1 MGGSTKTTQNTTQ
14 HQDQSPWAPTIPGLT
29 TGVNQLTDQFANAG
43 VNPTENSA
51 FDTLAAN
58 AAKGN
63 PYAPAIGGLATDLLG
78 GGPDYSG
85 RVNDAFGGLSSS
97 LAPTI
102 RGDYL
107 DPSINPF
114 FGNTI
119 SGVSDQVR
127 DRINQMFAGSGA
139 LGGSANQGTLAKSIS
154 EALSPMFA
162 SQYDAER
169 GRQMSAIN
177 SQFGGANQATGLL
190 SQLSQTGLANRGA
203 GIQAATAA
211 QQANDSGA
219 TQQLAVEA
227 ARRGLPIQNIQ
238 QLLQSLS
245 GVAGLGGTTDM
256 TGQTDS
262 EQKVPLLQQLIGGA
276 IGGAGLLGGANKALG
291 SGWMTNAMSGL
302 GGTGAAAAGGLDL
315 GTGVL
320 AGGSEAAA
328 MAPEIASAFLMLSD
342 ERTKENK
349 VPVGE
354 LADGQTV
361 WSYNY
366 LDDPTPRIGL
376 MAQEVERTHPEAVV
390 TGPGGI
396 KMVNYARATSTARG
410 LLGHLKKV
418 A

>member
-1 MGGSTKTTQNTTQ
+1 M
-14 HQDQSPWAPTIPGLT
+14 
-29 TGVNQLTDQFANAG
+29 
-43 VNPTENSA
+43 
-51 FDTLAAN
+51 
-58 AAKGN
+58 
-63 PYAPAIGGLATDLLG
+63 
-78 GGPDYSG
+78 
-85 RVNDAFGGLSSS
+85 
-97 LAPTI
+97 
-102 RGDYL
+102 
-107 DPSINPF
+107 
-114 FGNTI
+114 
-119 SGVSDQVR
+119 R
-127 DRINQMFAGSGA
+127 DRINQMFAGSGGF
-139 LGGSANQGTLAKSIS
+139 GGSANQGTLASSIS
-154 EALSPMFA
+154 SALAPMF
-162 SQYDAER
+162 SQQYDAER

-190 SQLSQTGLANRGA
+190 SQLSQTGFANRGA

-291 SGWMTNAMSGL
+291 SGWMTNALSGL
-302 GGTGAAAAGGLDL
+302 GGTGAAAGAGGLDL
-315 GTGVL
+315 GAGVL
-320 AGGSEAAA
+320 AGGAESAA

-396 KMVNYARATSTARG
+396 KMLDYARATSTARG